1 MSVIDII
8 GLDDPLAIAGVRVLD
23 APRDLVWKVWT
34 DPKHL
39 AQWWGPNGFTSTFET
54 FDFRPGGAWKF
65 VLHGPDGKN
74 YPNVNRFVEL
84 VPAQRVRLQHVE
96 GHWFE
101 LTVTL
106 TAEGEKT
113 RIGWRQQFANEEELL
128 LVRDYVIP
136 ANEENLDR
144 LEAVLRSE

>member
-1 MSVIDII
+1 MNED
-8 GLDDPLAIAGVRVLD
+8 LALTTSRVVD
-23 APRDLVWKVWT
+23 ATPARVYEAFE
-34 DPKHL
+34 DPKQL
-39 AQWWGPNGFTSTFET
+39 ARWWGPNGFTSTFET

-74 YPNVNRFVEL
+74 YPNVNRFVEI

-106 TAEGEKT
+106 TPEGEKT

>member
-1 MSVIDII
+1 VNED
-8 GLDDPLAIAGVRVLD
+8 LALTTSRVV
-23 APRDLVWKVWT
+23 AASPARVYEAFE
-34 DPKHL
+34 DPKQL
-39 AQWWGPNGFTSTFET
+39 ARWWGPNGFTSTFET
-54 FDFRPGGAWKF
+54 FDFREGGAWKF
-65 VLHGPDGKN
+65 VLHGPDGRD

-84 VPAQRVRLQHVE
+84 VPAERVRLQHVE

-106 TAEGEKT
+106 TPEGDKT

-144 LEAVLRSE
+144 LEAVLSGRTP

>member
-1 MSVIDII
+1 MNED
-8 GLDDPLAIAGVRVLD
+8 LALTTSRVV
-23 APRDLVWKVWT
+23 AASPARVYEAFE
-34 DPKHL
+34 DPKQL
-39 AQWWGPNGFTSTFET
+39 ARWWGPNGFTSTFET
-54 FDFRPGGAWKF
+54 FDFREGGAWKF
-65 VLHGPDGKN
+65 VLHGPDGKD

-84 VPAQRVRLQHVE
+84 VPAERVRLQHVE

-106 TAEGEKT
+106 TPEGDKT

-144 LEAVLRSE
+144 LEAVLSGRTP

>member
-1 MSVIDII
+1 M
-8 GLDDPLAIAGVRVLD
+8 
-23 APRDLVWKVWT
+23 
-34 DPKHL
+34 
-39 AQWWGPNGFTSTFET
+39 
-54 FDFRPGGAWKF
+54 
-65 VLHGPDGKN
+65 
-74 YPNVNRFVEL
+74 
-84 VPAQRVRLQHVE
+84 RLQHVE

-106 TAEGEKT
+106 TPEGDKT

-144 LEAVLRSE
+144 LEAVLSGRTP

>member
-1 MSVIDII
+1 VNEDLALTTSRVVAASPARVYEAFE
-8 GLDDPLAIAGVRVLD
+8 DPQQLAR
-23 APRDLVWKVWT
+23 
-34 DPKHL
+34 
-39 AQWWGPNGFTSTFET
+39 WWGPHGFSSTFET
-54 FDFRPGGAWKF
+54 FDFREGGAWKF
-65 VLHGPDGKN
+65 VLHGPDGKD

-84 VPAQRVRLQHVE
+84 VPAERVRLQHVE

-106 TAEGEKT
+106 TPEGDKT

-144 LEAVLRSE
+144 LEAVLSGRTP

>member
-1 MSVIDII
+1 MNEDLAVTTSRLVDASPARVYEAFE
-8 GLDDPLAIAGVRVLD
+8 DPAQLAR
-23 APRDLVWKVWT
+23 
-34 DPKHL
+34 
-39 AQWWGPNGFTSTFET
+39 WWGPNGFTSTFET
-54 FDFRPGGAWKF
+54 FDFREGGAWKF
-65 VLHGPDGKN
+65 VLHGPDGKD

-106 TAEGEKT
+106 VAEGAKT
-113 RIGWRQQFANEEELL
+113 RIGWRQQFANAEELNE
-128 LVRDYVIP
+128 VRDYVIP

-144 LEAVLRSE
+144 LESVVRGA

>member
-1 MSVIDII
+1 MNEDLALTTSRLVDATPARVYEAFE
-8 GLDDPLAIAGVRVLD
+8 DPQQLAR
-23 APRDLVWKVWT
+23 
-34 DPKHL
+34 
-39 AQWWGPNGFTSTFET
+39 WWGPEGFTSTFET
-54 FDFRPGGAWKF
+54 FDFREGGAWKF

-106 TAEGEKT
+106 TPEGDKT
-113 RIGWRQQFANEEELL
+113 RVDWRQQFANEEELL

-136 ANEENLDR
+136 ANEQNLDR
-144 LEAVLRSE
+144 LEAVLSGRTP

>member
-1 MSVIDII
+1 MNED
-8 GLDDPLAIAGVRVLD
+8 LAVTTSRVVD
-23 APRDLVWKVWT
+23 ASPARVYEAFE
-34 DPKHL
+34 DPKQL
-39 AQWWGPNGFTSTFET
+39 ARWWGPNGFTSTFET
-54 FDFRPGGAWKF
+54 FDFREGGAWKF
-65 VLHGPDGKN
+65 VLHGPDGKD

-106 TAEGEKT
+106 TPEGPKT
-113 RIGWRQQFANEEELL
+113 RIGWRQQFANAEEML

-144 LEAVLRSE
+144 LETVLRDA

>member
-1 MSVIDII
+1 MNED
-8 GLDDPLAIAGVRVLD
+8 LALTTSRVV
-23 APRDLVWKVWT
+23 AASPARVYEAFE
-34 DPKHL
+34 DPKQL
-39 AQWWGPNGFTSTFET
+39 ARWWGPNGFSSTFET
-54 FDFRPGGAWKF
+54 FDFRAGGAWKF
-65 VLHGPDGKN
+65 VLHGPDGRD

-84 VPAQRVRLQHVE
+84 VPAERVRLQHVE

-106 TAEGEKT
+106 TPEGDKT

-144 LEAVLRSE
+144 LEAVLNGRTP

>member
-1 MSVIDII
+1 MNED
-8 GLDDPLAIAGVRVLD
+8 LAVTTSRVVE
-23 APRDLVWKVWT
+23 ATPARVYEAFE
-34 DPKHL
+34 DPKQL
-39 AQWWGPNGFTSTFET
+39 ARWWGPNGFTSTFET

-65 VLHGPDGKN
+65 VLHGPDGKD
-74 YPNVNRFVEL
+74 YPNMNRFVEL

-101 LTVTL
+101 LAVTL

-113 RIGWRQQFANEEELL
+113 RIGWRQQFANADELNE
-128 LVRDYVIP
+128 VRDYVIP

-144 LEAVLRSE
+144 LEAVLRGA

>member
-1 MSVIDII
+1 MNEDLAVSTTRLVDASPARVYEAFE
-8 GLDDPLAIAGVRVLD
+8 DPRQ
-23 APRDLVWKVWT
+23 
-34 DPKHL
+34 L

-54 FDFRPGGAWKF
+54 FDFREGGAWKF
-65 VLHGPDGKN
+65 VLHGPDGKD

-84 VPAQRVRLQHVE
+84 VPAERVRLQHVE

-106 TAEGEKT
+106 TPEGDKT

-144 LEAVLRSE
+144 LEAVLSGRTP

>member
-1 MSVIDII
+1 MNEDLALTTSRLVDATPARVYEAFE
-8 GLDDPLAIAGVRVLD
+8 DPEQLAR
-23 APRDLVWKVWT
+23 
-34 DPKHL
+34 
-39 AQWWGPNGFTSTFET
+39 WWGPNGFTSTFET

-74 YPNVNRFVEL
+74 HPNVNRFVEL

-106 TAEGEKT
+106 TPEGDKT

-136 ANEENLDR
+136 ANEQNLDR
-144 LEAVLRSE
+144 LEAVLSGRRP

>member
-1 MSVIDII
+1 MNED
-8 GLDDPLAIAGVRVLD
+8 LAVTTSRVVE
-23 APRDLVWKVWT
+23 ATPARVYEAFE
-34 DPKHL
+34 DPKQL
-39 AQWWGPNGFTSTFET
+39 ARWWGPNGFTSTFET

-65 VLHGPDGKN
+65 VLHGPDGKD
-74 YPNVNRFVEL
+74 YPNMNRFVEL

-101 LTVTL
+101 LAVTR

-113 RIGWRQQFANEEELL
+113 RIGWRQQFANADELNE
-128 LVRDYVIP
+128 VRDYVIP

-144 LEAVLRSE
+144 LEAVLRGA

>member
-1 MSVIDII
+1 VNED
-8 GLDDPLAIAGVRVLD
+8 LAVTTSRVVE
-23 APRDLVWKVWT
+23 ATPARVYEAFE
-34 DPKHL
+34 DPKQL
-39 AQWWGPNGFTSTFET
+39 ARWWGPNGFTSTFET

-65 VLHGPDGKN
+65 VLHGPDGKD
-74 YPNVNRFVEL
+74 YPNMNRFVEL

-101 LTVTL
+101 LAVTL

-113 RIGWRQQFANEEELL
+113 RIGWRQQFANADELNE
-128 LVRDYVIP
+128 VRDYVIP

-144 LEAVLRSE
+144 LEAVLRGA

>member
-1 MSVIDII
+1 VNEDLAVTTSRLVDAAPARVYEAFE
-8 GLDDPLAIAGVRVLD
+8 DPAQLAR
-23 APRDLVWKVWT
+23 
-34 DPKHL
+34 
-39 AQWWGPNGFTSTFET
+39 WWGPNGFTSTFET
-54 FDFRPGGAWKF
+54 FDFREGGAWKF
-65 VLHGPDGKN
+65 VLHGPDGKD

-106 TAEGEKT
+106 TPEGDKT

-144 LEAVLRSE
+144 LEAVLSGREP

>member
-1 MSVIDII
+1 MNEDLAVTTSRVVDATPARVYEAFE
-8 GLDDPLAIAGVRVLD
+8 DPARLAR
-23 APRDLVWKVWT
+23 
-34 DPKHL
+34 
-39 AQWWGPNGFTSTFET
+39 WWGPNGFTSTFET
-54 FDFRPGGAWKF
+54 FEFREGGAWKF
-65 VLHGPDGKN
+65 VLHGPDGKD

-106 TAEGEKT
+106 RLEGEKT
-113 RIGWRQQFANEEELL
+113 LIGWRQQFANADELNQ
-128 LVRDYVIP
+128 VRDYVIP

>member
-1 MSVIDII
+1 VNED
-8 GLDDPLAIAGVRVLD
+8 LALTTSRVV
-23 APRDLVWKVWT
+23 AASPARVYEAFE
-34 DPKHL
+34 DPKQL
-39 AQWWGPNGFTSTFET
+39 ARWWGPNGFTSTFET
-54 FDFRPGGAWKF
+54 FDFREGGAWKF

-74 YPNVNRFVEL
+74 YPNMNRFVEL
-84 VPAQRVRLQHVE
+84 VPAERMRLQHVE

-106 TAEGEKT
+106 TPEGHKT

-144 LEAVLRSE
+144 LEAVLSGRTP

>member
-1 MSVIDII
+1 VNEDLAVTTSRLVDAAPARVYEAFE
-8 GLDDPLAIAGVRVLD
+8 DPAQLAR
-23 APRDLVWKVWT
+23 
-34 DPKHL
+34 
-39 AQWWGPNGFTSTFET
+39 WWGPNGFTSTFET
-54 FDFRPGGAWKF
+54 FDFREGGAWKF

-106 TAEGEKT
+106 TPEGDKT

-144 LEAVLRSE
+144 LEAVLSGREP